1 VPGVGLQFGPMH
13 LVHDIST
20 DCFGGRSFY
29 DLGGIIYIPNRQESA
44 CDPLGVTDRISK
56 KHFFGPRRPFSSTR
70 APVRVVAA
78 AVVSPPLVTPHAW
91 IQQRGVYRRLCS
103 SLQPPVSPRTI
114 HPIAIS
120 NYNTSILLPAPS
132 TFWHCTATSQRALGR
147 TAHAYASTHA
157 SHTCHSRLQRSY

>member
-1 VPGVGLQFGPMH
+1 MERRLLRH
-13 LVHDIST
+13 SALDHDIST

-29 DLGGIIYIPNRQESA
+29 DLGGIFTYQTARKAPAIHWGSPIGSQ
-44 CDPLGVTDRISK
+44 K

-91 IQQRGVYRRLCS
+91 IQRRGVYRRLCS

-120 NYNTSILLPAPS
+120 NYNTSILVPAPS

-157 SHTCHSRLQRSY
+157 PHTCHSRLQRSY